1 MSASPTVALPVAAR
15 CRRMLILIALLL
27 VPSLPIAADVSMI
40 EYLEGDVQV
49 ESQGSRRTAD
59 FGTPLSRGDLVI
71 TGEDGVAIVRVSAS
85 SQIKLRENTVVSID
99 DVAGGGS
106 VDLRR
111 GGLFARAHRAAT
123 GRGFQVTTPTVVA
136 GVRGTDFFVAYG
148 RMIEER
154 PDLWLCVNSGSVEV
168 LIPQTGDLTVVN
180 EGEGVN
186 ILAGLRTTQ
195 PRFYPWT
202 LELNWSFDPDEG
214 DVRDTTD
221 LDGAYAD
228 LLDQDYD

>member
-1 MSASPTVALPVAAR
+1 MFARSVFAWCNRMLFTVAL
-15 CRRMLILIALLL
+15 MLIAGALF
-27 VPSLPIAADVSMI
+27 ATDVLRI
-40 EYLEGDVQV
+40 EYTEGDVWV
-49 ESQGSRRTAD
+49 ESGGQRMFAD
-59 FGTPLSRGDLVI
+59 FGTDLSPGDLVI
-71 TGEDGVAIVRVSAS
+71 TGENGVAIVRVSES
-85 SQIKLRENTVVSID
+85 SQIKLRENTTVALD

-106 VDLRR
+106 VELRQ
-111 GGLFARAHRAAT
+111 GGLFARARRVVATRA
-123 GRGFQVTTPTVVA
+123 FQVRTPTVVA

-148 RMIEER
+148 RTIEDR

-168 LIPQTGDLTVVN
+168 KIPQTGDVTVVN

-202 LELNWSFDPDEG
+202 LELNWSFDPAKG

>member
-1 MSASPTVALPVAAR
+1 MSARSIFAGCNRMLFTVAL
-15 CRRMLILIALLL
+15 MLVSGAL
-27 VPSLPIAADVSMI
+27 SAADVLRI
-40 EYLEGDVQV
+40 EYVEGDVWV
-49 ESQGSRRTAD
+49 ESGGQRMFAD
-59 FGTPLSRGDLVI
+59 FGTGLSPGDLVI
-71 TGEDGVAIVRVSAS
+71 TGENGVAIVRVSES
-85 SQIKLRENTVVSID
+85 SQIKLREKTTVALD

-106 VDLRR
+106 VELRQ
-111 GGLFARAHRAAT
+111 GGLFARARRVVAARA
-123 GRGFQVTTPTVVA
+123 FQVRTPTVVA

-148 RMIEER
+148 RTIEDR

-168 LIPQTGDLTVVN
+168 KIPQTGDVTVVN

-202 LELNWSFDPDEG
+202 LELNWNFDPAEG
-214 DVRDTTD
+214 GVRDTTD

>member
-1 MSASPTVALPVAAR
+1 MPALPKVASPMAAR
-15 CRRMLILIALLL
+15 CRRMLIVTALLL
-27 VPSLPIAADVSMI
+27 VPPLLTAADVSVI

-49 ESQGSRRTAD
+49 ESHGRRRIAD
-59 FGTPLSRGDLVI
+59 FGTTLSRGDLVI
-71 TGEDGVAIVRVSAS
+71 TGDDGVAIVRVSAT
-85 SQIKLRENTVVSID
+85 SQIKLRENTVVAID

-106 VDLRR
+106 VHLRQ

-123 GRGFQVTTPTVVA
+123 GRGFRVTTPTVVA

-148 RMIEER
+148 RTIEER

-202 LELNWSFDPDEG
+202 LELNWLFDPEEG
-214 DVRDTTD
+214 DVRDATD

>member
-1 MSASPTVALPVAAR
+1 MFAQAR
-15 CRRMLILIALLL
+15 CARCGRMLLAIALTL
-27 VPSLPIAADVSMI
+27 VAGAVFAADVSRI
-40 EYLEGDVQV
+40 EYVEGDVWV
-49 ESQGSRRTAD
+49 ESAGQRTFAD
-59 FGTPLSRGDLVI
+59 FGTGLSPGDLVI
-71 TGEDGVAIVRVSAS
+71 TGENGVAVIRVSES
-85 SQIKLRENTVVSID
+85 SQIKLRENTTVAVD
-99 DVAGGGS
+99 DVAGVGS
-106 VDLRR
+106 VELRQ
-111 GGLFARAHRAAT
+111 GGLFARAQRVAT
-123 GRGFQVTTPTVVA
+123 GRAFEVRTPTVVA

-148 RMIEER
+148 RTIEDR

-168 LIPQTGDLTVVN
+168 SIPETGDVTVVN

-202 LELNWSFDPDEG
+202 LELNWNFDPAEG